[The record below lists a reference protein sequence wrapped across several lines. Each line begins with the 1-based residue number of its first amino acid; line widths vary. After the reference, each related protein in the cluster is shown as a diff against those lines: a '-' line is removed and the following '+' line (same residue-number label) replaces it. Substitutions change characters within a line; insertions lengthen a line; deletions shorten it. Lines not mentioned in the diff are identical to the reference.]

1 MIPIDGGST
10 SPSFPKPSS
19 GLQKSLYSV
28 EKKVL
33 DVRRVKK
40 IAIIGGGLSGWLSA
54 LMLRR
59 VFSANVDIAV
69 FEDPNFPCFKGG
81 EGGLH
86 HFIAMVRRLNIDL
99 QHFVHATKP
108 TFKMG
113 NVFRGFRNGSARD
126 IFYNLHPGMNDHL
139 EELDFSLYGFW
150 PYLATAIASGV
161 PLETIF
167 PAFALIE
174 QKASQIEATAVF
186 NTHRSGVEPT
196 LHFDCRLVVDYLKK
210 IGIERQIR
218 TFARKVVDFEIS
230 PDGHVDALKLSGGD
244 IFNVDFVI
252 DASGL
257 RHLLVGQKLNGKWHS
272 FSDSLLTN
280 CAIDFRLAN
289 NGARIDLVSEYSATP
304 AGYICRIPLSDHYSG
319 MHVFSNNH
327 TDWLR
332 AKREVELLF
341 GSPVAARPVITFDPG
356 NFEKAWLGN
365 AIAIGVSSGYL
376 GPLQA
381 SATETTIHQI
391 ARLERILLECN
402 GVIGEHII
410 EDYNKSNDG
419 AFKANADFLRMHFDG
434 GRRDTEFWRD
444 AASAKRS
451 SHYQERLA
459 CFAERLPRFID
470 FENYGAGFP
479 PLYHVLD
486 WLFIASSL
494 GIVSKLAALNELEG
508 LPLNIRD
515 KMERYGRD
523 VLARGNAQNEL
534 GAKSELPL
542 QNGLSAEGELSAQNK
557 LSAENQLN
565 AQSKFNA
572 QKNVPPVSGHAFGQ
586 EPLHEEGKIKRAGQ
600 NWQPV
605 GYQFQFVNHARFSQ
619 TGTEQE
625 KGGIH
630 AG

>member
-1 MIPIDGGST
+1 M
-10 SPSFPKPSS
+10 
-19 GLQKSLYSV
+19 
-28 EKKVL
+28 L

-59 VFSANVDIAV
+59 VFSANVDITV
-69 FEDPNFPCFKGG
+69 FEDPNLPCFKGG

-99 QHFVHATKP
+99 QHFVDTIKP

-113 NVFRGFRNGSARD
+113 NVFRGFRNGSAND

-150 PYLATAIASGV
+150 PYLATAIVLGV

-174 QKASQIEATAVF
+174 QKANQLEANAVF

-210 IGIERQIR
+210 IGNERQIR
-218 TFARKVVDFEIS
+218 AFARKVVDFEIS
-230 PDGHVDALKLSGGD
+230 PDGHVDALKLFGGD
-244 IFNVDFVI
+244 NFNVDFVI

-289 NGARIDLVSEYSATP
+289 NGRRVDLVSEYYATP
-304 AGYICRIPLSDHYSG
+304 AGYICGIPLSDHYSG

-327 TDWLR
+327 TDWSR

-341 GSPVAARPVITFDPG
+341 ASPVAARPVITFDPG
-356 NFEKAWLGN
+356 NFGKTWVGN

-410 EDYNKSNDG
+410 EDYNKSNNE
-419 AFKANADFLRMHFDG
+419 AFKDNADFLRMHFEG
-434 GRRDTEFWRD
+434 GRCDTEFWRD
-444 AASAKRS
+444 AASARRS
-451 SHYQERLA
+451 SRLQERLA
-459 CFAERLPRFID
+459 CFSERLPRLID

-479 PLYHVLD
+479 PLYHVFD

-494 GIVSKLAALNELEG
+494 GIVSKAAALNELEG
-508 LPLNIRD
+508 LPLKIRD
-515 KMERYGRD
+515 KMENYGRNI
-523 VLARGNAQNEL
+523 LARGNDQSELGEQSGLGEQSELWAQSEL
-534 GAKSELPL
+534 GAQSELSP
-542 QNGLSAEGELSAQNK
+542 QNASS
-557 LSAENQLN
+557 
-565 AQSKFNA
+565 AQSKLNA
-572 QKNVPPVSGHAFGQ
+572 QKNLPPVSGHSFGQ
-586 EPLHEEGKIKRAGQ
+586 EPLHEGEGNKWGGQ

-605 GYQFQFVNHARFSQ
+605 GYQFQFVNHAPFFQ
-619 TGTEQE
+619 AGTEQE

-630 AG
+630 AR

>member
-1 MIPIDGGST
+1 MADQLRHLFRNQARVFKNRFIAWR
-10 SPSFPKPSS
+10 
-19 GLQKSLYSV
+19 
-28 EKKVL
+28 EKVL

-69 FEDPNFPCFKGG
+69 FEDPNLPCFKGG

-99 QHFVHATKP
+99 QQFVQTTKP

-113 NVFRGFRNGSARD
+113 NVFRGFRNGSASD

-150 PYLATAIASGV
+150 PYLATAIALGV

-174 QKASQIEATAVF
+174 QKANRLEANAVF

-210 IGIERQIR
+210 IGMERNIR
-218 TFARKVVDFEIS
+218 TFARKVIDFEIS

-280 CAIDFRLAN
+280 SAIDFRLAN
-289 NGARIDLVSEYSATP
+289 NGARVDLVSEYFATP
-304 AGYICRIPLSDHYSG
+304 AGYICQIPLSDHYSG
-319 MHVFSNNH
+319 IHVFSNNH

-356 NFEKAWLGN
+356 NFEKAWMGN
-365 AIAIGVSSGYL
+365 TIAIGVSSGYL

-434 GRRDTEFWRD
+434 RRRDTEFWRD
-444 AASAKRS
+444 AASARRS
-451 SHYQERLA
+451 SHYQEMLA
-459 CFAERLPRFID
+459 CFAERLPRVID

-494 GIVSKLAALNELEG
+494 GIVSKAAALNELEG
-508 LPLNIRD
+508 LPPNIRD
-515 KMERYGRD
+515 KMEHYGRG
-523 VLARGNAQNEL
+523 VLARGNVQNEL
-534 GAKSELPL
+534 GAQSELGAESELSP
-542 QNGLSAEGELSAQNK
+542 QNGSS
-557 LSAENQLN
+557 
-565 AQSKFNA
+565 AQSKLNA
-572 QKNVPPVSGHAFGQ
+572 QKNLPPVSGHSFGQ
-586 EPLHEEGKIKRAGQ
+586 EPLHEGEGNEAGGQ
-600 NWQPV
+600 NRQPV
-605 GYQFQFVNHARFSQ
+605 GYQFQFANHARFSQ
-619 TGTEQE
+619 AQTEQE
-625 KGGIH
+625 KGGVH

>member
-1 MIPIDGGST
+1 MADQLRHLFRNQARVFKNRSIAWR
-10 SPSFPKPSS
+10 
-19 GLQKSLYSV
+19 
-28 EKKVL
+28 EKVL

-99 QHFVHATKP
+99 QHFVHTTKP

-113 NVFRGFRNGSARD
+113 NVFRGFRNGSASD

-167 PAFALIE
+167 PAFVLIE

-186 NTHRSGVEPT
+186 NTHGSGVEPT

-210 IGIERQIR
+210 IGMERKIR

-280 CAIDFRLAN
+280 SAIDFRLAN
-289 NGARIDLVSEYSATP
+289 SGAKVDLVSEYSATP

-319 MHVFSNNH
+319 IHVFSNNH
-327 TDWLR
+327 TDWSR

-341 GSPVAARPVITFDPG
+341 RSPVAARPVITFDPG
-356 NFEKAWLGN
+356 NFEKTWMGN

-410 EDYNKSNDG
+410 EDYNKSNNA

-434 GRRDTEFWRD
+434 GRRDTAFWRD
-444 AASAKRS
+444 AASARRS
-451 SHYQERLA
+451 SHYQQMLA
-459 CFAERLPRFID
+459 CFAERLPRVID

-508 LPLNIRD
+508 LPPNIRD
-515 KMERYGRD
+515 RMERYGRD

-534 GAKSELPL
+534 GAQSDLGAQSELPL
-542 QNGLSAEGELSAQNK
+542 QNGLGAEGELSPQNG
-557 LSAENQLN
+557 LG
-565 AQSKFNA
+565 AQSKLNA
-572 QKNVPPVSGHAFGQ
+572 QKNLPPVSGHSFGQ
-586 EPLHEEGKIKRAGQ
+586 EPLHEGEEIKEAGQ
-600 NWQPV
+600 NWQRG
-605 GYQFQFVNHARFSQ
+605 GYQFQFANHAPFSQ
-619 TGTEQE
+619 ARTEQE
-625 KGGIH
+625 KGGVH